1 MGNYLGTYNVINSEL
16 KKNIGCEFT
25 VTISPN
31 EIRKKHFLHRIWAW
45 KSNSQMKVN
54 AI

>member
-31 EIRKKHFLHRIWAW
+31 EIRKKAFP
-45 KSNSQMKVN
+45 SQNLSMK
-54 AI
+54 IK